1 MNFLVIGGFLGSGK
15 TSFLLQLARYM
26 VEKRGIK
33 KVVLLENEVGEV
45 GVDDKVLKG
54 AGYQVKNMFAGC
66 VCCTLSG
73 SLPLTIQEIQA
84 HLNPDWIIMETTGMA
99 FPLEIKKNLLN
110 SIEQPSKI
118 CCLVDARRWLR
129 LVAHL
134 DNILQHQLEEAA
146 IILINKS
153 DLVDAKTLED
163 VRASISSFNPDAT
176 CHAVSSTSGIAP
188 EILEQILGG
197 EPI

>member
-73 SLPLTIQEIQA
+73 SLPLTIKEIQA
-84 HLNPDWIIMETTGMA
+84 QLNPDLIIMETTGMA
-99 FPLEIKKNLLN
+99 FPLEIKR
-110 SIEQPSKI
+110 I
-118 CCLVDARRWLR
+118 
-129 LVAHL
+129 
-134 DNILQHQLEEAA
+134 
-146 IILINKS
+146 
-153 DLVDAKTLED
+153 
-163 VRASISSFNPDAT
+163 
-176 CHAVSSTSGIAP
+176 
-188 EILEQILGG
+188 
-197 EPI
+197 

>member
-73 SLPLTIQEIQA
+73 SLPLTIKEIQA
-84 HLNPDWIIMETTGMA
+84 QLNPDWIIMETTGMA
-99 FPLEIKKNLLN
+99 FPLEIKKNLMN

-134 DNILQHQLEEAA
+134 DNILQHQLEEAD